1 MAENMKKSIEVLST
15 EKRTFPPSKEFSS
28 KAHIKSMAEYEAL
41 YKKSIDDPD
50 GFWGEM
56 AEKNLTWYKK
66 WDKVSDWD
74 FNKPYIKWFVGGKLN
89 ASYNCLDRHINTPV
103 RNKAAIIWEAD
114 DGSYK
119 TYTYQ
124 QLYHE
129 VNRFANVL
137 KKHGVKKGD
146 RVTIYL
152 PMIPELPIA
161 MLACARIGAIHSVV
175 FGGFSATALKDRI
188 QDCKSNLLITADKG
202 VRGGRTVPLKTNAD
216 EALQECPT
224 VEKVIV
230 VMRTGPTDME
240 PQRDFWWHDE
250 MEASDIAD
258 YCEPEQMDAEDPL
271 YILYTSGST
280 GKPKGVLH
288 TTGGYMLYTNLTF
301 KWIFDYHDEDIHFC
315 TADIGWVTG
324 HSYIVY
330 GPLSAAATSLMF
342 EGIPTY
348 PDASR
353 FWKIVDKFGVNIF
366 YTAPTAIRALMRE
379 GPDWVN
385 KQNLSSLRVLGTV
398 GEPINPEAWMW
409 YHNHVGKTKLP
420 IVDTWWQTETGG
432 ILITPLPGA
441 MSTKPGSACRP
452 FPGVLPKVVKED
464 GSPAGANEGGYLI
477 IERPWPG
484 MLRGTYGDPEN
495 KRIKDVYFSRFP
507 GKYLTGDGARV
518 DEDGDFWL
526 MGRIDDVI
534 NISGHRIGTAEIESA
549 LVSHE
554 AVAEAATVGYPHD
567 IKGEGIYVYVTLKE
581 GFDPTPELKKILVG
595 HVRQVIGPIAQPDK
609 IQFSPGLPKT
619 RSGKIMRRILRKIA
633 RGDTDDLGDIST
645 LADPSVVNEILKGK
659 Q

>member
-216 EALQECPT
+216 GRGGPIIYSLHIRIDRQAERCPPYHRRLH
-224 VEKVIV
+224 V
-230 VMRTGPTDME
+230 VYKPY
-240 PQRDFWWHDE
+240 F
-250 MEASDIAD
+250 
-258 YCEPEQMDAEDPL
+258 QMDIRLSRRGHPFLHCRYRLGYRAQL
-271 YILYTSGST
+271 YCLWTFERRRD
-280 GKPKGVLH
+280 KPHVRRH
-288 TTGGYMLYTNLTF
+288 T
-301 KWIFDYHDEDIHFC
+301 H
-315 TADIGWVTG
+315 
-324 HSYIVY
+324 
-330 GPLSAAATSLMF
+330 
-342 EGIPTY
+342 
-348 PDASR
+348 
-353 FWKIVDKFGVNIF
+353 
-366 YTAPTAIRALMRE
+366 
-379 GPDWVN
+379 
-385 KQNLSSLRVLGTV
+385 
-398 GEPINPEAWMW
+398 
-409 YHNHVGKTKLP
+409 
-420 IVDTWWQTETGG
+420 
-432 ILITPLPGA
+432 LPGR
-441 MSTKPGSACRP
+441 KQ
-452 FPGVLPKVVKED
+452 VLED
-464 GSPAGANEGGYLI
+464 
-477 IERPWPG
+477 
-484 MLRGTYGDPEN
+484 RG
-495 KRIKDVYFSRFP
+495 
-507 GKYLTGDGARV
+507 
-518 DEDGDFWL
+518 
-526 MGRIDDVI
+526 
-534 NISGHRIGTAEIESA
+534 
-549 LVSHE
+549 
-554 AVAEAATVGYPHD
+554 
-567 IKGEGIYVYVTLKE
+567 
-581 GFDPTPELKKILVG
+581 
-595 HVRQVIGPIAQPDK
+595 
-609 IQFSPGLPKT
+609 
-619 RSGKIMRRILRKIA
+619 
-633 RGDTDDLGDIST
+633 
-645 LADPSVVNEILKGK
+645 
-659 Q
+659 